1 MTNLDIILDKAP
13 SMRAWFQDPRT
24 KTFFEWLLAE
34 RQSPDRQLKEASDVH
49 VMYRAQG
56 EIARLDRILGLEAL
70 VVQHL
75 KKQTK

>member
-1 MTNLDIILDKAP
+1 
-13 SMRAWFQDPRT
+13 
-24 KTFFEWLLAE
+24 
-34 RQSPDRQLKEASDVH
+34 